1 MEALFS
7 TKEEEDENSL
17 KEKEHIMNK
26 RNEIREKLLKGGE
39 LENEVIEIE
48 VEDNYNSTIELF
60 SGFGMEE
67 YNINMEDIFGDF
79 FYLRKL
85 RRKRLP

>member
-26 RNEIREKLLKGGE
+26 RNEIREKLLKGE